1 MKGKE
6 FEVIR
11 CRLDLTQKQLAK
23 KLKLSAGTIV
33 SIESS
38 QEVKK
43 VYELAILRLQDES
56 KIKNGDVKS

>member
-1 MKGKE
+1 MTGKE

-11 CRLDLTQKQLAK
+11 CKLDLTQKQLAA
-23 KLKLSAGTIV
+23 KLNLVVSTIGI
-33 SIESS
+33 IESS